1 MFKYL
6 KKLSH
11 TNLIKQEKNM
21 DMLEYKN
28 NYLNNDEG
36 FAGSNE
42 EYLDEIDNT
51 EKKEKHKDYDPVRLY
66 LKEMASLPMLN
77 RDEELYLAKKIKVM
91 RKLLIRKVL
100 IFDYAMETYMNALN
114 DVDKESELVQFI
126 DTVVIKDQS
135 KEELINQIRKII
147 EKIGDTLKNNRIDYE
162 KISKKSVSLAVRTR
176 TFRNIL
182 ARKRK
187 IIRNIEATHMRT
199 ESMFP
204 VMKQLLEAMS
214 NVIKFKKHSK
224 GFYHKKE
231 TQKKYFNNLTEIQT
245 LLMLPAAE
253 IEKARNNI
261 HSIYNEYKS
270 ARKRFSEGNLR
281 LVVSIAKKYRK
292 RGMTFQ
298 DLIQEGNTGLM
309 RAIDKYDY
317 RMGFKFSTYATWWI
331 KQAII
336 RAIDDK
342 VRTVRIPV
350 HMTDIVNKTNQVMK
364 NTQNEH
370 NKVRQI
376 DAIAKEANI
385 PISEVYRVFRIASQ
399 PVSLGNPIGDGGET
413 VFEDFIQDKKVES
426 PIYAVQ
432 QSLLKEQIEKILNTL
447 SHRERE
453 VIKLRFG
460 ISDGY
465 MHTLEDIGKRFNIT
479 RERIRQ
485 IEAIALRKLQHPMRV
500 RKLEGFFNSVLTN

>member
-1 MFKYL
+1 
-6 KKLSH
+6 
-11 TNLIKQEKNM
+11 
-21 DMLEYKN
+21 
-28 NYLNNDEG
+28 
-36 FAGSNE
+36 
-42 EYLDEIDNT
+42 
-51 EKKEKHKDYDPVRLY
+51 
-66 LKEMASLPMLN
+66 
-77 RDEELYLAKKIKVM
+77 
-91 RKLLIRKVL
+91 
-100 IFDYAMETYMNALN
+100 
-114 DVDKESELVQFI
+114 
-126 DTVVIKDQS
+126 
-135 KEELINQIRKII
+135 
-147 EKIGDTLKNNRIDYE
+147 
-162 KISKKSVSLAVRTR
+162 
-176 TFRNIL
+176 
-182 ARKRK
+182 
-187 IIRNIEATHMRT
+187 
-199 ESMFP
+199 MFP
-204 VMKQLLEAMS
+204 VMRQLLEVMS

-231 TQKKYFNNLTEIQT
+231 TQKKYFNNITEIQT
-245 LLMLPAAE
+245 LLMLPTAE

-292 RGMTFQ
+292 RGMAFQ

>member
-11 TNLIKQEKNM
+11 TNLIKQGKNM

-36 FAGSNE
+36 FAGYNE
-42 EYLDEIDNT
+42 EYLNEIDNT
-51 EKKEKHKDYDPVRLY
+51 AKKGKHKDYDPVRLY

-77 RDEELYLAKKIKVM
+77 RDEELYLAKKIKVT

-135 KEELINQIRKII
+135 KEELIIQIREII

-162 KISKKSVSLAVRTR
+162 KISKKSVSLAIRTR

-204 VMKQLLEAMS
+204 VMRQLLEAMS
-214 NVIKFKKHSK
+214 NVIKFKKRSK

-350 HMTDIVNKTNQVMK
+350 HMTDIINKTAHVFK
-364 NTQNEH
+364 NVQSGLDRKSRIE
-370 NKVRQI
+370 
-376 DAIAKEANI
+376 DIAKEAKI
-385 PISEVYRVFRIASQ
+385 PVSEVYRVYRIASQ
-399 PVSLGNPIGDGGET
+399 PISLENPIGADSET
-413 VFEDFIQDKKVES
+413 MFEDFVQDKKVES
-426 PIYAVQ
+426 PVYAAH
-432 QSLLKEQIEKILNTL
+432 QSLLKEQLEKVLNTL

-453 VIKLRFG
+453 VLKLRFG
-460 ISDGY
+460 MGDGY
-465 MHTLEDIGKRFNIT
+465 THTLEEIGNRFNIT

-485 IEAIALRKLQHPMRV
+485 IETIALRKLQHPLRS
-500 RKLEGFFNSVLTN
+500 RKLEGFLEGVTVN

>member
-1 MFKYL
+1 
-6 KKLSH
+6 
-11 TNLIKQEKNM
+11 M

-36 FAGSNE
+36 FAGYNE
-42 EYLDEIDNT
+42 EYLDETDNT
-51 EKKEKHKDYDPVRLY
+51 EKKGKHKDYDPVRLY
-66 LKEMASLPMLN
+66 LKEMASLPMLT

-91 RKLLIRKVL
+91 RKLLTRKVL
-100 IFDYAMETYMNALN
+100 IFDYAMGTYMHTLN
-114 DVDKESELVQFI
+114 DVGKESELVQFI

-135 KEELINQIRKII
+135 KEELINQIREII
-147 EKIGDTLKNNRIDYE
+147 GKIGDTLKNNRIDYE
-162 KISKKSVSLAVRTR
+162 KISKKSVSLAIRTR
-176 TFRNIL
+176 TFKNIL

-204 VMKQLLEAMS
+204 VMRQLLEVMS

-231 TQKKYFNNLTEIQT
+231 TQKKYFNNITEIQT
-245 LLMLPAAE
+245 LLMLPTAE

-292 RGMTFQ
+292 RGMAFQ

-336 RAIDDK
+336 RSIDDK
-342 VRTVRIPV
+342 ARTIRIPV
-350 HMTDIVNKTNQVMK
+350 HMTDVVNKTNHVLKTAQRDRERDS
-364 NTQNEH
+364 QL
-370 NKVRQI
+370 
-376 DAIAKEANI
+376 ASIAKDAKI
-385 PISEVYRVFRIASQ
+385 PISEVHRVFRIASH
-399 PVSLGNPIGDGGET
+399 PVSLENPIGEAGET
-413 VFEDFIQDKKVES
+413 MLEDFIYDKKTES
-426 PIYAVQ
+426 PVYMAH
-432 QSLLKEQIEKILNTL
+432 QSLLKEQLQKVLDTL
-447 SHRERE
+447 SYRERE

-460 ISDGY
+460 VDDGY
-465 MHTLEDIGKRFNIT
+465 SHTLEEVGKRFNIT

-485 IEAIALRKLQHPMRV
+485 IETAAIRKLQHPLRS
-500 RKLEGFFNSVLTN
+500 RKLEGFLEGVMTN